1 MAEMSKKERI
11 ITTLFNKQADR
22 VPVTPD
28 ISIMIPTRLT
38 GRSSWDVEYYNS
50 PSLSMA
56 YINAARHFGIDGWMF
71 NGDMGFQ
78 RSKKVDV
85 TERVLTKTAEG
96 MEVQRIYHTSRG
108 DLTERTY
115 YPVNNPSTK
124 VEKIIKDLKEDL
136 PKFKEL
142 FSQVVSCDAAGYREQ
157 LCMMGDNGMVCIGI
171 TPPGFQHFFD
181 FFDGG
186 LEAVTYAYY
195 DEPEMFEELVE
206 FVDADAMRRLDMA
219 LSNGAES
226 ILTGGSG
233 SITLQSPELF
243 DTLSLP
249 SIKKIT
255 KLCKEAGVLCGIHSC
270 GKEKH
275 LIERC
280 AKETDL
286 NYVNPLEIAPMGDC
300 TLKECKKLYGHKLA
314 LMGNL
319 HTTEVM
325 LRGTI
330 EDVRRES
337 LKAIRDAG
345 EGGGFVLSTGDQCG
359 RDTPEENIFEMV
371 RVVEEF
377 GYYPLDME
385 RIEDEIQK
393 LAPIVSA
400 KI

>member
-1 MAEMSKKERI
+1 MAEMTKKERI

-38 GRSSWDVEYYNS
+38 GRPSWDVEYYKK
-50 PSLSMA
+50 PSLTTA
-56 YINAARHFGIDGWMF
+56 YINAAKYFGIDGWMF
-71 NGDMGFQ
+71 NGDLGIQ
-78 RSKKVDV
+78 RRKKVDV
-85 TERVLTKTAEG
+85 TDRVLSRTAEG
-96 MEVQRIYHTSRG
+96 MEVQRIYHTSKG

-124 VEKIIKDLKEDL
+124 IEKVIKDLEEDL

-142 FSQVVSCDAAGYREQ
+142 YSEVVSCDAAGYHEQ
-157 LCMMGDNGMVCIGI
+157 LRMMGDDGMVCIGI
-171 TPPGFQHFFD
+171 MPPGFQNFFD
-181 FFDGG
+181 YFDGG

-195 DEPEMFEELVE
+195 DYPELFAEM
-206 FVDADAMRRLDMA
+206 VDFMSADALRCLDMA
-219 LSNGAES
+219 LANGAET

-233 SITLQSPELF
+233 SITMQSPDLF
-243 DTLSLP
+243 DELSLP
-249 SIKKIT
+249 TIKKIT
-255 KLCKEAGVLCGIHSC
+255 KICKEAGVLCGIHSC

-275 LIERC
+275 LIEKC
-280 AKETDL
+280 ALETDL
-286 NYVNPLEIAPMGDC
+286 NYVNPLEVVPMGDC
-300 TLKECKKLYGHKLA
+300 TLKECKHLYGDKLA

-319 HTTEVM
+319 HTTQTM
-325 LRGTI
+325 LRGSVK
-330 EDVRRES
+330 DVRRES

-377 GYYPLDME
+377 GYYPLDMD
-385 RIEDEIQK
+385 RIEDEIKK
-393 LAPIVSA
+393 LESSD
-400 KI
+400 